1 MRRNLP
7 GHVTLLFCLIGAGAA
22 QITPLPQNPN
32 PGTRGQSRADEL
44 EDSWERPRLPKGTVS
59 LMGGTVATVD
69 PIRDR
74 IVLRAF
80 GGRDVTIDFDTRT
93 QVLRGTTVVSSRDI
107 RPGTRIYA
115 DTIMI
120 AGRMFAKTLRLEG
133 NGTAGETE
141 GQILEYNW
149 SKQLLRVRDSISQE
163 PVLVRLTSRSQLMLG
178 GEPAR
183 STSLMEGTVVAI
195 RFRASAEGPSEA
207 ERIDILAQ
215 PGSSYTFTGTIAV
228 VDLHDEH
235 MTLVEPE
242 HQNTFE
248 VALGSLP
255 RQSKASLRTG
265 MQVTVRARF
274 DGHKYLAESVEPVRS
289 AQEPLQAPQ

>member
-1 MRRNLP
+1 MRRNARWN
-7 GHVTLLFCLIGAGAA
+7 VTLLLCLMSAGAA
-22 QITPLPQNPN
+22 QITPLPQSPN
-32 PGTRGQSRADEL
+32 PGTRGQARADEL
-44 EDSWERPRLPKGTVS
+44 EDSWERPPLPKGTVS

-93 QVLRGTTVVSSRDI
+93 QVLRGTTAVSTREI
-107 RPGTRIYA
+107 RPGTRMYA

-120 AGRMFAKTLRLEG
+120 AGRIFAKTVRLEG
-133 NGTAGETE
+133 NGTAGETQ

-149 SKQLLRVRDSISQE
+149 AKQLLRVRDSISQE

-178 GEPAR
+178 NKTA
-183 STSLMEGTVVAI
+183 STASLLEGTVVAI
-195 RFRASAEGPSEA
+195 RFHASPEGPSEA

-235 MTLVEPE
+235 MSLVEPE

-255 RQSKASLRTG
+255 RQSRANLKTG
-265 MQVTVRARF
+265 MNVTVRARF
-274 DGHKYLAESVEPVRS
+274 DGHKYRAESVEPVQS
-289 AQEPLQAPQ
+289 AVQAPQ

>member
-1 MRRNLP
+1 MRRTVP
-7 GHVTLLFCLIGAGAA
+7 WHVPLLLCLVAAGAA
-22 QITPLPQNPN
+22 QITPLPQNQR
-32 PGTRGQSRADEL
+32 TDARGHSRADDL
-44 EDSWERPRLPKGTVS
+44 EDSWERPPLPKGTVS
-59 LMGGTVATVD
+59 LLGGTVARVD

-93 QVLRGTTVVSSRDI
+93 QVLRGGTAVSSREI
-107 RPGTRIYA
+107 RPGARVYA
-115 DTIMI
+115 DTVMI
-120 AGRMFAKTLRLEG
+120 AGRIFAKTVRLEG
-133 NGTAGETE
+133 NGAAGETQ
-141 GQILEYNW
+141 GQIMEYNW
-149 SKQLLRVRDSISQE
+149 AKQLLRVRNSISQE
-163 PVLVRLTSRSQLMLG
+163 PVLVRLTSHSQLMQG
-178 GEPAR
+178 GEPAQA
-183 STSLMEGTVVAI
+183 TSLLEGTVVAI
-195 RFRASAEGPSEA
+195 RFHASPEGPSEA
-207 ERIDILAQ
+207 ERIDILAR
-215 PGSSYTFTGTIAV
+215 PGSSYTFTGTISV

-274 DGHKYLAESVEPVRS
+274 DGHKYLAESIEPVRGT
-289 AQEPLQAPQ
+289 QEAVQSPQ

>member
-1 MRRNLP
+1 MRRNARWNI
-7 GHVTLLFCLIGAGAA
+7 TLLLCLIGAGTA

-44 EDSWERPRLPKGTVS
+44 EDSWERPPLPKGAVS

-93 QVLRGTTVVSSRDI
+93 QVLRGSTAVSSREI

-120 AGRMFAKTLRLEG
+120 AGRVFAKTVRLEA
-133 NGTAGETE
+133 NGAAGETE
-141 GQILEYNW
+141 GQIMEYNGT
-149 SKQLLRVRDSISQE
+149 KQLLRVRDSISHE
-163 PVLVRLTSRSQLMLG
+163 PVLVRLTSSSQLMLG
-178 GEPAR
+178 GGPA
-183 STSLMEGTVVAI
+183 STTSLLEGTVVAI
-195 RFRASAEGPSEA
+195 RFHASAEGPSEA

-255 RQSKASLRTG
+255 QQSKANLRTG

-274 DGHKYLAESVEPVRS
+274 DGHKYLAESVEPVQS
-289 AQEPLQAPQ
+289 AQEPVQAPQ